1 MIGLNHINAKHLS
14 TSKLWCS
21 SYISNRNYYE
31 PTRKPCCF
39 FVEML
44 AKQNATPEEKKIQAL
59 IKTAL
64 YGDNLLKFIDEV
76 SKAFKGC
83 GKVSVE
89 TVKGVTEYFKANSE
103 VQIRNTDKDEEEKE
117 RLIKETSNRIVQGEV
132 WVLGTLAHLGH
143 LAE

>member
-1 MIGLNHINAKHLS
+1 MNQQENLAV
-14 TSKLWCS
+14 
-21 SYISNRNYYE
+21 Y
-31 PTRKPCCF
+31 

-117 RLIKETSNRIVQGEV
+117 RLIKETSNRIIQGEV

>member
-1 MIGLNHINAKHLS
+1 MNQQENLAV
-14 TSKLWCS
+14 
-21 SYISNRNYYE
+21 Y
-31 PTRKPCCF
+31 

-89 TVKGVTEYFKANSE
+89 TVKGVTEYYKANSE
-103 VQIRNTDKDEEEKE
+103 VQIRKSDCTDDEKE
-117 RLIKETSNRIVQGEV
+117 RLIKEASDRIVQGEI
-132 WVLGTLAHLGH
+132 WVLGALAHWGYL
-143 LAE
+143 EE

>member
-1 MIGLNHINAKHLS
+1 MVTMNKQENIAVYF
-14 TSKLWCS
+14 T
-21 SYISNRNYYE
+21 
-31 PTRKPCCF
+31 
-39 FVEML
+39 EML

-64 YGDNLLKFIDEV
+64 YSDNIITFINEV

-83 GKVSVE
+83 GKVKVN

-103 VQIRNTDKDEEEKE
+103 VQIRNKEITDEEKE
-117 RLIKETSNRIVQGEV
+117 RLIREASNRITGGEV

-143 LAE
+143 LVE